1 MTPSFDLFDF
11 GSTHRAYVSTAD
23 LERACFLASVTGVAP
38 ENFMEVGIQA
48 SLRGYNSNDLFGA
61 QLGTT

>member
-1 MTPSFDLFDF
+1 MTPSFDLFDL
-11 GSTHRAYVSTAD
+11 GSTRRAYVSTAD

-38 ENFMEVGIQA
+38 ENFMEIGSQA
-48 SLRGYNSNDLFGA
+48 GRGYDGNDLFGA